1 MNLSA
6 ADCGTASVPF
16 CVSINRRR
24 TNPSH
29 DGVYRL
35 ANNASRARRWL
46 ERAAG
51 GGDAAAQSLLGIMY
65 LRGQYGAERSVGRA
79 KLWLEQAAA
88 QGHAG
93 AVYNLG

>member
-1 MNLSA
+1 
-6 ADCGTASVPF
+6 
-16 CVSINRRR
+16 
-24 TNPSH
+24 
-29 DGVYRL
+29 
-35 ANNASRARRWL
+35 
-46 ERAAG
+46 
-51 GGDAAAQSLLGIMY
+51 MY